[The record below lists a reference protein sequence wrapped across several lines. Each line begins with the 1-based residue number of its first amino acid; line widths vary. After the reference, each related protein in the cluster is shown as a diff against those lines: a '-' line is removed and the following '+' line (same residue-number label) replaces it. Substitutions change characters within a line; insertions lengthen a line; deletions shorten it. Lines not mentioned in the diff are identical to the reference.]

1 MWPAV
6 SHNPHHCTV
15 TVSPVGAEKKDDS
28 ELSDG
33 SLWPNNSKTCL
44 HKFVIY
50 ADDTE
55 PEVAG
60 VCKSIGCD
68 LWFTAR
74 RVQCHQYRGLRPR
87 RHRNILHVCPP
98 LHWQWYTALHVQLS
112 KYYFSCLLL
121 LILSFLCASSRLF
134 CPHAS
139 AQPLSRMSLGGNNC
153 SGSTLGMSTFGA
165 PLSVRAERTRAG
177 NNSPAVQLWAI
188 TGRAPV
194 VPIIF

>member
-1 MWPAV
+1 MTASSRIDFSDEITGKHV
-6 SHNPHHCTV
+6 CT
-15 TVSPVGAEKKDDS
+15 
-28 ELSDG
+28 
-33 SLWPNNSKTCL
+33 SLLFTQMIHRC
-44 HKFVIY
+44 
-50 ADDTE
+50 DTD

-60 VCKSIGCD
+60 VCKSIGWD

-87 RHRNILHVCPP
+87 GGHWNIPMSTPL

-134 CPHAS
+134 CPHVS

-165 PLSVRAERTRAG
+165 PLSVG
-177 NNSPAVQLWAI
+177 
-188 TGRAPV
+188 GRADEGWE
-194 VPIIF
+194 